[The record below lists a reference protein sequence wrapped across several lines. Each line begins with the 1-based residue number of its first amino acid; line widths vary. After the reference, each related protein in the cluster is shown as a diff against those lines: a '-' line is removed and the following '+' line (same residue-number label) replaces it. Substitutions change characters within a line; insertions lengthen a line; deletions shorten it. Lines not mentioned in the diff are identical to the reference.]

1 MHAGRKNFGEFQLQS
16 GFTDKANYSRLYP
29 FPSRGEGSTGKI
41 PIKKTTNRKNHS
53 MILINKTYSIVTPE
67 SAENGEDS
75 DSGFLSENEKVTFR
89 ELVNLMQGFPL
100 PSCSQ
105 SSGEAWE
112 WLTSYPETDFQTGE
126 EETQSLHF
134 SRQNGPWKEKYW
146 KKAMQMAGI
155 K

>member
-1 MHAGRKNFGEFQLQS
+1 
-16 GFTDKANYSRLYP
+16 
-29 FPSRGEGSTGKI
+29 
-41 PIKKTTNRKNHS
+41 

-75 DSGFLSENEKVTFR
+75 DSGFLSKNEKVTFR
-89 ELVNLMQGFPL
+89 ELVNLIQDHPA
-100 PSCSQ
+100 PSCYPA
-105 SSGEAWE
+105 SGSVWE
-112 WLTSYPETDFQTGE
+112 WVSTYPSTDFQTGE

-155 K
+155 VSK